1 MLSVRNARLAIAAAL
16 LAATLG
22 AEAQQPSV
30 KTPRIAFLAGG
41 SRAGDA
47 PYLEAFWRRMKEL
60 GYVEGRNIVAEYRF
74 AEGAPERVPAYAAEL
89 VRLKVDVIVAP
100 GSGAVAA
107 KKATNEIPIV
117 VTLGDPVGAKLAAS
131 FARPGGN
138 VTGLSTQLPEL
149 RVKQLDLL
157 REALPK
163 MSRVAAIVS
172 KGSTA
177 LGDELRQLEIGAA
190 KVHVAVKRVEISD
203 AGDLERAFSDMT
215 AARTDALLTI
225 RTPLTVVHKSRIIEL
240 AASRRI
246 PAIYSDAEFTT
257 AGGLM
262 SYGVNVADLWAR
274 AANYVDR
281 ILKGANPASL
291 PIAQPEK
298 FDLVINLKTA
308 RALGLTIPNSVLQRA
323 ERIIE

>member
-1 MLSVRNARLAIAAAL
+1 MSARDVRLAIVAAL
-16 LAATLG
+16 LVATLG
-22 AEAQQPSV
+22 VQAQQPPA

-47 PYLEAFWRRMKEL
+47 PFLEAFWRRMKEL
-60 GYVEGRNIVAEYRF
+60 GYVEGRNIIAEYRF
-74 AEGAPERVPAYAAEL
+74 AEGVPGRLPVFAAEL
-89 VRLKVDVIVAP
+89 VHLKVDVIVGP

-107 KKATNEIPIV
+107 KKATDDIPIV
-117 VTLGDPVGAKLAAS
+117 VTLGDPVGAKLATS

-157 REALPK
+157 KEALPK
-163 MSRVAAIVS
+163 MSRVAVIVQ
-172 KGSTA
+172 KGGSIA
-177 LGDELRQLEIGAA
+177 FSDELRQLEIGAA
-190 KVHVAVKRVEISD
+190 KLHVAVQRVEISD
-203 AGDLERAFSDMT
+203 AGDLERAFSAIA

-225 RTPLTVVHKSRIIEL
+225 RTPLTVVHKSRIIEF
-240 AASRRI
+240 AASSRI
-246 PAIYSDAEFTT
+246 PAIYSDEEFTA

-262 SYGVNVADLWAR
+262 SYGVNVPDLWAR
-274 AANYVDR
+274 AATYVDR
-281 ILKGANPASL
+281 ILKGARPANL

-308 RALGLTIPNSVLQRA
+308 KALGVAIPKSVLQRA
-323 ERIIE
+323 DRVIE